1 MSNKEE
7 QQSEKAE
14 TKQESWLKV
23 ENIDGNKD
31 YSKIDYSKFF
41 NLQTPIQRDPLCQR
55 RYPLESTI
63 VHLRRSNPLELT
75 IYY

>member
-41 NLQTPIQRDPLCQR
+41 NLQTPIHDAIIMNKKNSFNKRFSSKIFKR
-55 RYPLESTI
+55 
-63 VHLRRSNPLELT
+63 
-75 IYY
+75 